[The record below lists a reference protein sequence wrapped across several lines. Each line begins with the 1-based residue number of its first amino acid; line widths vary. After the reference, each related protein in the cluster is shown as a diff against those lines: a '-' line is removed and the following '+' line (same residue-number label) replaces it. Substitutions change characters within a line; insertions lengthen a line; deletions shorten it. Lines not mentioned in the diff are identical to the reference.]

1 MPQCFADTS
10 GSLSWIPHFRPFP
23 IIRSNAPTGNAN
35 AFKGPETATI
45 LGFILHEGFAQKIL
59 GGHRPPA
66 IYFLCKALREILV
79 DQESP
84 GKLEIRVRVIAAPE
98 EEGTERDVTSSAA
111 DVKP

>member
-59 GGHRPPA
+59 GGHLSRLRAIALALRRPPA

-84 GKLEIRVRVIAAPE
+84 GKLEIRVRVI
-98 EEGTERDVTSSAA
+98 
-111 DVKP
+111 